1 MNGRERIQSQKEGK
15 PLKGLES
22 SQQVDYLTGHR
33 HYSIPD
39 EQI

>member
-1 MNGRERIQSQKEGK
+1 MEEKVFNLKEAK

-22 SQQVDYLTGHR
+22 SQRVDYLTGHR
-33 HYSIPD
+33 PDSIPD